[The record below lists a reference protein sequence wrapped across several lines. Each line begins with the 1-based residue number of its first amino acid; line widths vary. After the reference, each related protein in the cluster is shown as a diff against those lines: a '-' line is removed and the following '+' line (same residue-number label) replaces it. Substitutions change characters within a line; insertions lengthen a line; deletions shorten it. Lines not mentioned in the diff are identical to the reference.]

1 MARSSMEKNFNRQM
15 QTINSTA
22 EPSPPQSSA
31 GFPIASLALLI
42 TTCACL
48 LASADIKRLQ
58 EQYLLLSAGGSWWF
72 IILVAAAGLIGG
84 SIGLISIFFSRANWR
99 VRLLAPAAGILAG
112 ETGLFILLAPGP
124 IWRTVFAVSILVGAA
139 IVLRLDAD

>member
-1 MARSSMEKNFNRQM
+1 MARSSMGKKSNRQM
-15 QTINSTA
+15 HTAKPTA

-58 EQYLLLSAGGSWWF
+58 EQYLFLSGGGSWWF

-84 SIGLISIFFSRANWR
+84 SIGLISIFFSHANWR
-99 VRLLAPAAGILAG
+99 VRLLAPAAGM
-112 ETGLFILLAPGP
+112 
-124 IWRTVFAVSILVGAA
+124 
-139 IVLRLDAD
+139 

>member
-1 MARSSMEKNFNRQM
+1 M
-15 QTINSTA
+15 QLTDSTV
-22 EPSPPQSSA
+22 EPSSPRSTA

-48 LASADIKRLQ
+48 LASADIKRLR
-58 EQYLLLSAGGSWWF
+58 EQYLLLSANGSWWF

-84 SIGLISIFFSRANWR
+84 LIGLISIFFSRTSWR
-99 VRLLAPAAGILAG
+99 VRLFAPPAGILAG

-124 IWRTVFAVSILVGAA
+124 IWRTVFAVSILLGAA